1 VRTDNPDLRASLN
14 DFVRDEYRG
23 LHFNVLRQGYL
34 EGGRRTASIRDEFR
48 TDLTGRLSMYDD
60 LIRRYASAC
69 DLDWRLVAAQICQ
82 ESRFDHE
89 RVSSAGAFG
98 LMQLMPATAGDLG
111 IHDPEHDAETS
122 IRAGTLYLKRQLDG
136 FEPRIPLEARIR
148 FALASYNAGRGH
160 VQDAR
165 RLAARKGW
173 SPDRWYGHV
182 EKAMLLLQE
191 PEYYEDARYG
201 YCRGSETVS
210 YVRRIDRLY
219 RTYVEEL
226 PPQPPPVTASG
237 PAAANLRFGAVAVP
251 RWMGMSRS

>member
-1 VRTDNPDLRASLN
+1 
-14 DFVRDEYRG
+14 
-23 LHFNVLRQGYL
+23 
-34 EGGRRTASIRDEFR
+34 
-48 TDLTGRLSMYDD
+48 
-60 LIRRYASAC
+60 
-69 DLDWRLVAAQICQ
+69 
-82 ESRFDHE
+82 
-89 RVSSAGAFG
+89 
-98 LMQLMPATAGDLG
+98 MQLMPATAGDLG

-210 YVRRIDRLY
+210 YVRGG
-219 RTYVEEL
+219 
-226 PPQPPPVTASG
+226 ASAATSACHGLGSRRREPSVRRRGG
-237 PAAANLRFGAVAVP
+237 PAVDGNVPILSPGRPSVAVAP
-251 RWMGMSRS
+251 IG